1 MSHFTLWLK
10 ILKIEEMK
18 TLISVQVIFMK
29 GTLSK
34 NPIWTC
40 KYSPAYSLITQ
51 LQEEILVSEL

>member
-34 NPIWTC
+34 NPIWTF